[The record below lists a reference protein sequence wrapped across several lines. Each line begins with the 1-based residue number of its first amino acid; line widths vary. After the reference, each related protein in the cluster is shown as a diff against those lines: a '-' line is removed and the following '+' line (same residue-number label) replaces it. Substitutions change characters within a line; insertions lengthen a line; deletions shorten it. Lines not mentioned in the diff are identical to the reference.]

1 MAVALWAGSS
11 SFSSGDTPWGLYDT
25 DNEFT
30 ASVDKFATWAAR
42 RLGYPIT
49 AVELTSGSFYACFEE
64 SVTEY
69 SAQVNQF
76 NIKDNLLSLKGQS
89 TGSSN
94 SLTHKRLSSTMGEQI
109 FLSETYGSEAGVG
122 GQVEVYTNKITL
134 SQSVQEYDLNEL
146 VADVSGSGAGTGGAI
161 EVKRVFYEADPAIT
175 RYFDPYAGTGQST
188 NNMLDAFGFG
198 GSSPA
203 ITFVLQPV
211 YADLLRVQAIEF
223 NDQVRK
229 SAYSFEIRN
238 NKLKIFPTWTS
249 DSTGSL
255 YVEWE
260 RVDDRDKVLRTRY
273 SGSNDV
279 ISDISNAPYDN
290 MQYQYINDVGVQWI
304 RKYGLALSKELLG
317 MVRSKY
323 GTIPIPNS
331 EVSLDGDTLRAEATA
346 EKEQLIE
353 QLREMLDQTS
363 QRALLEADQE
373 ASEHLQSKLNKVPI
387 PIYIG

>member
-1 MAVALWAGSS
+1 MAQEPIWPGSGS
-11 SFSSGDTPWGLYDT
+11 AASGSTPFGFYDT
-25 DNEFT
+25 ESDFQND
-30 ASVDKFATWAAR
+30 APKFASWCAK

-49 AVELTSGSFYACFEE
+49 AVELQDVQFYACFEE
-64 SVTEY
+64 SITEY

-89 TGSSN
+89 TSSN
-94 SLTHKRLSSTMGEQI
+94 LTHKRLSNTMGEQI
-109 FLSETYGSEAGVG
+109 FLSETYGSEAQVG
-122 GQVEVYTNKITL
+122 GQVKTYKDKITL
-134 SQSVQEYDLNEL
+134 ISGSQDYDLNTL
-146 VADVSGSGAGTGGAI
+146 IADPSGSGAI
-161 EVKRVFYEADPAIT
+161 EVKRVFYEANPAIT
-175 RYFDPYAGTGQST
+175 RYFDPYAGTGQQT

-203 ITFVLQPV
+203 ITFMLQPL

-223 NDQVRK
+223 NDQIRK
-229 SAYSFEIRN
+229 SAYSFEIVN
-238 NKLKIFPTWTS
+238 NQLRVFPTW
-249 DSTGSL
+249 DSTETGSL
-255 YVEWE
+255 WIEYNKVS
-260 RVDDRDKVLRTRY
+260 DRDNVLRTRY
-273 SGSNDV
+273 SGSNDT

-290 MQYQYINDVGVQWI
+290 MKYGQINDVGKQWI

-346 EKEQLIE
+346 EKDQLIE

-363 QRALLEADQE
+363 NRALMEADRESSENLQE
-373 ASEHLQSKLNKVPI
+373 KLKKVPY
-387 PIYIG
+387 PMYIG

>member
-1 MAVALWAGSS
+1 MAQEPIWPGSGS
-11 SFSSGDTPWGLYDT
+11 AVSGSTPFVLYDT
-25 DNEFT
+25 DTTFQT
-30 ASVDKFATWAAR
+30 DAPKFAKWCAK

-49 AVELTSGSFYACFEE
+49 AVELQDTQFYTCLEE
-64 SVTEY
+64 SVSEY

-89 TGSSN
+89 TSSN
-94 SLTHKRLSSTMGEQI
+94 LTQKRLSHTMGEQI
-109 FLSETYGSEAGVG
+109 FISETYGSEAQVG
-122 GQVEVYTNKITL
+122 GQIETHKTKITL
-134 SQSVQEYDLNEL
+134 VSGSQEYDLNTL
-146 VADVSGSGAGTGGAI
+146 IADKSGSGAI
-161 EVKRVFYEADPAIT
+161 EVKRVFYEASPAIT
-175 RYFDPYAGTGQST
+175 RYFDPYAGTGQQT

-203 ITFVLQPV
+203 ITFMLQPV
-211 YADLLRVQAIEF
+211 YADLLRTQAIEF

-229 SAYSFEIRN
+229 STYSFEIVN

-249 DSTGSL
+249 TTTGSMWI
-255 YVEWE
+255 EWNN
-260 RVDDRDKVLRTRY
+260 VSDRDNVLRTRY
-273 SGSNDV
+273 SGSADT

-290 MQYQYINDVGVQWI
+290 MVYKQINDVGKQWI

-363 QRALLEADQE
+363 NRALMEADREVADNLQE
-373 ASEHLQSKLNKVPI
+373 KLKKVPY

>member
-1 MAVALWAGSS
+1 MAQEPIWPGSGS
-11 SFSSGDTPWGLYDT
+11 AVSGNTPFGFYDDESDYQT
-25 DNEFT
+25 D
-30 ASVDKFATWAAR
+30 APKFASWCAK

-49 AVELTSGSFYACFEE
+49 AVELQDSQFYACLEE
-64 SVTEY
+64 SITEY

-89 TGSSN
+89 TSSN
-94 SLTHKRLSSTMGEQI
+94 LTHKRISHTMGEQNFI
-109 FLSETYGSEAGVG
+109 SETYGSEAQVG
-122 GQVEVYTNKITL
+122 GQIETHKTKITL
-134 SQSVQEYDLNEL
+134 VSGSQEYDLNTL
-146 VADVSGSGAGTGGAI
+146 IADKSGSGAI
-161 EVKRVFYEADPAIT
+161 EVKRVFYEASPAIT
-175 RYFDPYAGTGQST
+175 RYFDPYAGTGQQT

-203 ITFVLQPV
+203 ITFMLQPV
-211 YADLLRVQAIEF
+211 YADLLRTQAIEF

-229 SAYSFEIRN
+229 STYSFEIVN

-249 DSTGSL
+249 TTTGSMWI
-255 YVEWE
+255 EWNN
-260 RVDDRDKVLRTRY
+260 VSDRDNVLRTRY
-273 SGSNDV
+273 SGSADT

-290 MQYQYINDVGVQWI
+290 MVYKQINDVGKQWI

-363 QRALLEADQE
+363 NRALMEADREVADNLQE
-373 ASEHLQSKLNKVPI
+373 KLKKVPY

>member
-1 MAVALWAGSS
+1 MAIALWAGSS
-11 SFSSGDTPWGLYDT
+11 SFESGQTPWGLYDEDST
-25 DNEFT
+25 FSSD
-30 ASVDKFATWAAR
+30 VDKFATWAAR

-94 SLTHKRLSSTMGEQI
+94 NLTHKRLSNTMGEQI
-109 FLSETYGSEAGVG
+109 FLSETYGSEAQVG
-122 GQVEVYTNKITL
+122 GQIEVYQNKITL
-134 SQSVQEYDLNEL
+134 TSGSQMYDLNDL
-146 VADVSGSGAGTGGAI
+146 IADESGSGPI

-175 RYFDPYAGTGQST
+175 RYFDPYAGTGQQT
-188 NNMLDAFGFG
+188 NNMLDSFGFG

-203 ITFVLQPV
+203 ITFMLQPV

-238 NKLKIFPTWTS
+238 NQLRIFPDWTS
-249 DSTGSL
+249 DESGSL
-255 YVEWE
+255 YVEWSK
-260 RVDDRDKVLRTRY
+260 VSDRDNVLRTRY
-273 SGSNDV
+273 SGSNDT

-290 MQYQYINDVGVQWI
+290 MEYQFINDVGKQWI

-317 MVRSKY
+317 IVRSKY
-323 GTIPIPNS
+323 GTIPIPGS

-346 EKEQLIE
+346 EKEQLVE
-353 QLREMLDQTS
+353 QLRETLEQTS
-363 QRALLEADQE
+363 RKALME
-373 ASEHLQSKLNKVPI
+373 ASKDESEFEQEKLKKVPY
-387 PIYIG
+387 PLYIG

>member
-1 MAVALWAGSS
+1 MAQEPIWPGSGS
-11 SFSSGDTPWGLYDT
+11 AVSGSTPFGLYDT
-25 DNEFT
+25 DTTFQT
-30 ASVDKFATWAAR
+30 DAPKFAKWCAK

-49 AVELTSGSFYACFEE
+49 AVELQDTQFYTCLEE
-64 SVTEY
+64 SVSEY

-89 TGSSN
+89 TSSN
-94 SLTHKRLSSTMGEQI
+94 LTQKRLSHTMGEQI
-109 FLSETYGSEAGVG
+109 FISETYGSEAQVG
-122 GQVEVYTNKITL
+122 GQIETHKTKITL
-134 SQSVQEYDLNEL
+134 VSGSQEYDLNTL
-146 VADVSGSGAGTGGAI
+146 IADKSGSGAI
-161 EVKRVFYEADPAIT
+161 EVKRVFYEASPAIT
-175 RYFDPYAGTGQST
+175 RYFDPYAATGQQT
-188 NNMLDAFGFG
+188 NNILDAFGFG

-203 ITFVLQPV
+203 ITFMLQPV
-211 YADLLRVQAIEF
+211 YADLLRTQAIEF

-229 SAYSFEIRN
+229 STYSFEIVN

-249 DSTGSL
+249 TTTGSMWI
-255 YVEWE
+255 EWNN
-260 RVDDRDKVLRTRY
+260 VSDRDNALRTRY
-273 SGSNDV
+273 SGSADT
-279 ISDISNAPYDN
+279 ISDISNAPYNN
-290 MQYQYINDVGVQWI
+290 MVYKQINDVGKQWI

-363 QRALLEADQE
+363 NRALMEADREVADNLQE
-373 ASEHLQSKLNKVPI
+373 KLKKVPY